1 MVPRSV
7 SFVFIESPW
16 VKYEELFG
24 SAFERL
30 GVHCEFYP
38 LPALSLD
45 QRTLRNIRAISR
57 FIAHLKRSSLVIFC
71 PGSEELFLREANH
84 LIVFSAYG
92 SWGDWTRTTLL
103 PHPWSAI
110 PKPLEEHVTWNQ
122 KPPLSIGFMGTGYA
136 QSKIAKI
143 VRRTPKQFR
152 QLLLRGY
159 HLQWP
164 CLIGLF
170 NSYGLSLKGLN
181 AFARIETIAQ
191 LKQGLETTVE
201 VIEKVGFSG
210 SGEERLEF
218 VAHLIRSTYVVCPR
232 GYENFSFRAYEALRY
247 GRVPIIIDT
256 DMRLP
261 PQVDWD
267 SVAIRIPYTSLSRLH
282 AIVKSD
288 YDSKSTT
295 QFMERQKLALATSER
310 LIAAEWLDQV
320 LKNCIMGTLR

>member
-38 LPALSLD
+38 LPALPLD
-45 QRTLRNIRAISR
+45 QRTLRNIRAI
-57 FIAHLKRSSLVIFC
+57 
-71 PGSEELFLREANH
+71 
-84 LIVFSAYG
+84 
-92 SWGDWTRTTLL
+92 
-103 PHPWSAI
+103 
-110 PKPLEEHVTWNQ
+110 
-122 KPPLSIGFMGTGYA
+122 
-136 QSKIAKI
+136 
-143 VRRTPKQFR
+143 
-152 QLLLRGY
+152 
-159 HLQWP
+159 
-164 CLIGLF
+164 
-170 NSYGLSLKGLN
+170 
-181 AFARIETIAQ
+181 
-191 LKQGLETTVE
+191 
-201 VIEKVGFSG
+201 
-210 SGEERLEF
+210 
-218 VAHLIRSTYVVCPR
+218 
-232 GYENFSFRAYEALRY
+232 
-247 GRVPIIIDT
+247 
-256 DMRLP
+256 MRLP